1 MLIMS
6 YAPLLTDYTPRS
18 LDQDGVDDL
27 CKAIDIA
34 TQAGQSHGC
43 IWLSSES
50 EVRPVLIFDKGDEIA
65 AHVRSWSE
73 GKPED
78 WFTFFALETDDD
90 SYHLFLMPRIDKSIK
105 RHGEQH
111 NIDTFGEHKVI
122 FVPLALRAKVSDFS
136 RECLGK
142 LPDKVTV
149 GILDEEYTLFGDI
162 NKLNFEKIVHWFDFD
177 LRSVYDKTLYT
188 SLIPML
194 DGASIIRD
202 YGAIEC

>member
-6 YAPLLTDYTPRS
+6 YAPLLTDYTPKS
-18 LDQDGVDDL
+18 LDQSGVDDL
-27 CKAIDIA
+27 CKAIDTA
-34 TQAGQSHGC
+34 TEVGQSKGC
-43 IWLSSES
+43 IWLASEE
-50 EVRPVLIFDKGDEIA
+50 EVRPVLIFDQGDLIA
-65 AHVRSWSE
+65 NHVRSWSE

-78 WFTFFALETDDD
+78 WFTFFALETDDS
-90 SYHLFLMPRIDKSIK
+90 SYHLFIMPRIDKSIK

-122 FVPLALRAKVSDFS
+122 FVPLALRAGISDFS
-136 RECLGK
+136 RECLSK
-142 LPDKVTV
+142 LRDKVTI

-162 NKLNFEKIVHWFDFD
+162 NKLNFNKTVHWFDFD

-194 DGASIIRD
+194 DDAKIVRD
-202 YGAIEC
+202 YGGIEC